1 MLLTYVKISE
11 DYVTEDIVEMVYTS
25 EIGKSQEV
33 LIVYHIIIY
42 SLFTKM
48 DCGCWV
54 FPEIGQYPSE

>member
-48 DCGCWV
+48 GYRCWV

>member
-48 DCGCWV
+48 DYRCWV

>member
-1 MLLTYVKISE
+1 MA
-11 DYVTEDIVEMVYTS
+11 EDIVEMVYTS

-48 DCGCWV
+48 D
-54 FPEIGQYPSE
+54 Y